1 MRLKDEQK
9 LLRVKQACIDLTF
22 EVGVEGISASKLAK
36 KANVSSSSI
45 YIYYEN
51 MTDMLQSINDEA
63 SDNFFQELATGFA
76 NGVTSQEKHLSLWKT
91 AYTYCSKN
99 YKEFMLL
106 MRMSNSCVVNPD
118 LAKNIKKHSQ
128 PFQEFIDTA
137 IAGKEIKEMDV
148 ITYMY
153 ITLQPMY
160 SMLKANIESG
170 TRSLSNK
177 TQELLKNASWD
188 AIKA

>member
-1 MRLKDEQK
+1 MRLRDEKK
-9 LLRVKQACIDLTF
+9 LSRVKQACIDLTF

-36 KANVSSSSI
+36 KANISASSI
-45 YIYYEN
+45 YIYFDN

-63 SDNFFQELATGFA
+63 SDNFFQELAKGLSVK
-76 NGVTSQEKHLSLWKT
+76 GSSREKHLSLWDT
-91 AYTYCSKN
+91 AYTYCSNN

-118 LAKNIKKHSQ
+118 LAKNIQKHIQ
-128 PFQEFIDTA
+128 PFQDFIDTSLA
-137 IAGKEIKEMDV
+137 NNELKEMDV

-153 ITLQPMY
+153 IALQPMY

-170 TRSLSNK
+170 KMYLSEK

-188 AIKA
+188 AVKV